1 METAPRLKAKAVL
14 EAANN
19 PTTSEAERYLHRKGV
34 IVLPDILV
42 NAGGVIGSYA
52 EYKDRNTDEAF
63 GLIDSKIRHNTTL
76 VLDRSIETGTMPR
89 VVAMEIAKERVTE
102 AMT

>member
-1 METAPRLKAKAVL
+1 LKAKAVV

-19 PTTSEAERYLHRKGV
+19 PTTNEAERFLHRKGV

-52 EYKDRNTDEAF
+52 EYKDRTPDEAF
-63 GLIDSKIRHNTTL
+63 GLIDSKIRQNTTL
-76 VLDRSIETGTMPR
+76 VVDRSIETGTMPR

-102 AMT
+102 AMA